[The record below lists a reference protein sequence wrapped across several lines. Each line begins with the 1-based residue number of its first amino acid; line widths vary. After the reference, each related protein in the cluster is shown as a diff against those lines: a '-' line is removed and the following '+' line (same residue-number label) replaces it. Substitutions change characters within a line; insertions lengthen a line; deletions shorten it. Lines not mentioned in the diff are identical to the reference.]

1 MVRRTKLWKIQTSL
15 TLNYKSHSGEQLCSD
30 FSTLNTTPD
39 TTPCYLLI
47 PKLSPSSVILLVIMA
62 RLSMLTLPLL
72 LCSLTTEAQYQCNPD
87 SAGLRQDM
95 LVESSV

>member
-1 MVRRTKLWKIQTSL
+1 M
-15 TLNYKSHSGEQLCSD
+15 G
-30 FSTLNTTPD
+30 STPNTTPD

-47 PKLSPSSVILLVIMA
+47 PKLSSSSVIHLVIMV

-95 LVESSV
+95 LIESSVSYYKEFIWLKRFMLSI